1 MPTQVF
7 TQGECEDARY
17 WFPCMDYP
25 AERATSELLFTM
37 PEYWISV
44 AEGESIAE
52 TVVDGR
58 RWLKLTLLNPMAGVE
73 DVMSVVE
80 GIVAAADDLLGE
92 EAA

>member
-1 MPTQVF
+1 
-7 TQGECEDARY
+7 
-17 WFPCMDYP
+17 
-25 AERATSELLFTM
+25 
-37 PEYWISV
+37 
-44 AEGESIAE
+44 
-52 TVVDGR
+52 VDGR